1 MKYQSQQHNKIQQHY
16 PCSKITLWHQIINLH
31 ISYKIFSLFL
41 DISAPVSRIAKY
53 FRQDGTPLITV
64 GGYTFD
70 FVQNKTTCENEYH
83 MMVRVGLLSFQTIA
97 DFTVDIMRT

>member
-1 MKYQSQQHNKIQQHY
+1 MFGDVKNPLMYFF
-16 PCSKITLWHQIINLH
+16 P
-31 ISYKIFSLFL
+31 FSFFL
-41 DISAPVSRIAKY
+41 SHLLSAPVSRIAKY

-83 MMVRVGLLSFQTIA
+83 MLIRVGLLNFQTIA
-97 DFTVDIMRT
+97 DFTVAMMKK

>member
-1 MKYQSQQHNKIQQHY
+1 MNAIKKCVLKSEGRRHFSWWYW
-16 PCSKITLWHQIINLH
+16 SKNQL
-31 ISYKIFSLFL
+31 IFFL
-41 DISAPVSRIAKY
+41 QLSASFDLLAPVSRIAKY

-83 MMVRVGLLSFQTIA
+83 MMIRVGLLSFQTIA
-97 DFTVDIMRT
+97 DFTVDIMKT